1 VKDGGSVGTDA
12 LTHANASKAVAVQAI
27 FSRFELRSP
36 GLLHRRGGFGPLAS
50 GGLVMNSIRVHPVVA
65 GFVLAGVPV
74 LALARGQQVQR
85 LPVLTAEQAQILRH
99 MSIVY
104 LDDGQGGQTKTVRFT
119 GVNVQVVNGL
129 GGTSGNAM
137 YTTDPT
143 LVSTNGLGNVI
154 IGYNEVRGFG
164 DKRSGSHSLIL
175 GAYENYEGFGN
186 IVSGMGN
193 EVSGYG
199 CICLASQYSVSAH
212 QSSAVIASENC
223 QLVGG
228 AAGQNTFSAIMGSGD
243 SQISGYTADYD
254 VILGGRAST
263 LDGAVGCA
271 LIAGEGNLASGANYA
286 SIIGGD
292 ANTMCGA
299 DFGVIAGGNSA
310 YMQQAT
316 RAVIVGGESNQVLIG
331 GDGATVL
338 GGQGNQATG
347 ANSVVG
353 GGLNRSA
360 LGIYDWVAGSL
371 FEDQ

>member
-1 VKDGGSVGTDA
+1 MK
-12 LTHANASKAVAVQAI
+12 
-27 FSRFELRSP
+27 P
-36 GLLHRRGGFGPLAS
+36 
-50 GGLVMNSIRVHPVVA
+50 IRIHPVVA
-65 GFVLAGVPV
+65 GLVLVACAL

-85 LPVLTAEQAQILRH
+85 LPVLTPEQAEILRH

-104 LDDGQGGQTKTVRFT
+104 LDDGQGGETKTVRFT

-137 YTTDPT
+137 YTTEPT
-143 LVSTNGLGNVI
+143 LVSTNGLGNLI

-199 CICLASQYSVSAH
+199 SICLASINSVSSN
-212 QSSAVIASENC
+212 QNSAVIAADNC

-228 AAGQNTFSAIMGSGD
+228 GVGQHTFSAIIGSWD
-243 SQISGYTADYD
+243 AQISGYIAEYD
-254 VILGGRAST
+254 VILGGQDSV
-263 LDGAVGCA
+263 LDGAVGSV
-271 LIAGEGNLASGANYA
+271 LIAGIHNLGSGSNYA
-286 SIIGGD
+286 SIIGGE
-292 ANTMCGA
+292 ANTMCSA

-316 RAVIVGGESNQVLIG
+316 QAVIVGGESNQVLIG

-371 FEDQ
+371 FEDD